1 MAVGGALGC
10 DIRVTKGT
18 SDGGFLVGTTLF
30 VGILLGLLVG
40 TIVGIADGVLDRWT
54 VGEI

>member
-10 DIRVTKGT
+10 DIWVTKE
-18 SDGGFLVGTTLF
+18 
-30 VGILLGLLVG
+30 GISLGLLVG